1 MEFRILGP
9 VEARADGGPID
20 LGRPKQRALLAA
32 LLLRAGAAIPR
43 EALVDALWG
52 EAPPASAVQS
62 LQVYVSGLRKVLG
75 AERIETRGTSYRV
88 VLEPGELDLE
98 RFEALVSGA
107 WRDLDAARPD
117 SAAGSLREALALWQ
131 GPALADLAAEP
142 LVGAERERLE
152 EARLHALEL
161 LGEAELAL
169 GRHDALLIEL
179 EALVAEHPF
188 RESFRR
194 QQVLALYRA
203 GRQQEAL
210 GAYRAARAAL
220 DELGIQP
227 SVELRELERAVL
239 RQDPELAAP
248 ERPEE
253 LETRLPGAP
262 TSLVGRQ
269 LEIAAVSAL
278 FRDEARLVT
287 LTGPGGTGKTRLALA
302 VAEELSAEWPAR
314 FVDLSPL
321 RDPGLLAATVEHAL
335 GLQGGERPAAEA
347 IAEWLGERP
356 LLLVLDNFEQLLDGA
371 PFVAELLGA
380 TRGLAVLATSRAP
393 LRLSGEHEYPVP
405 PLPLHEAVE
414 LFAAPARSTRDSS

>member
-1 MEFRILGP
+1 
-9 VEARADGGPID
+9 
-20 LGRPKQRALLAA
+20 
-32 LLLRAGAAIPR
+32 
-43 EALVDALWG
+43 
-52 EAPPASAVQS
+52 
-62 LQVYVSGLRKVLG
+62 
-75 AERIETRGTSYRV
+75 
-88 VLEPGELDLE
+88 
-98 RFEALVSGA
+98 
-107 WRDLDAARPD
+107 
-117 SAAGSLREALALWQ
+117 
-131 GPALADLAAEP
+131 
-142 LVGAERERLE
+142 VG
-152 EARLHALEL
+152 
-161 LGEAELAL
+161 
-169 GRHDALLIEL
+169 
-179 EALVAEHPF
+179 
-188 RESFRR
+188 
-194 QQVLALYRA
+194 
-203 GRQQEAL
+203 
-210 GAYRAARAAL
+210 YRAARAAL
-220 DELGIQP
+220 DELGIEP

-278 FRDEARLVT
+278 FRDKAGLVT

-321 RDPGLLAATVEHAL
+321 RDPGLLAATVEQAL

-356 LLLVLDNFEQLLDGA
+356 PLLVLDNFEQLLDGA

-414 LFAAPARSTRDSS
+414 LFPARARAVDPRFELTEDRAGSVAEICTRLDGLPLALELAAARSKLLPPRRWSGGSSARWSC